1 MFALCDAPRALQV
14 GFQDPSSPLCAAL
27 IALHH
32 EIAYILLFVLSL
44 VSYMLIR
51 LLLSGA
57 SSLSTTG
64 LTKPVYFNEHTLLEL
79 LWTLLPS
86 MALLLIALPSFS
98 LLYGIDH
105 IGMPALTVKAIGNQ
119 WYWAYEY
126 ADLAALNGNVA
137 VPALQLDSYML
148 PSDALALGDLRL
160 LEADTALVIPTLCHI
175 RLLVSSAD
183 VLHSFAM
190 PSMAVKCDAIPGRIN
205 QAALYALRAGIFYG
219 QCSEI
224 CGLQHGFM
232 PIVLESSHVA
242 EFRSWC
248 ASLSLLT

>member
-1 MFALCDAPRALQV
+1 
-14 GFQDPSSPLCAAL
+14 
-27 IALHH
+27 
-32 EIAYILLFVLSL
+32 
-44 VSYMLIR
+44 
-51 LLLSGA
+51 
-57 SSLSTTG
+57 
-64 LTKPVYFNEHTLLEL
+64 
-79 LWTLLPS
+79 
-86 MALLLIALPSFS
+86 
-98 LLYGIDH
+98 
-105 IGMPALTVKAIGNQ
+105 
-119 WYWAYEY
+119 
-126 ADLAALNGNVA
+126 
-137 VPALQLDSYML
+137 ML

-183 VLHSFAM
+183 VLHSFAL

-205 QAALYALRAGIFYG
+205 QAALYALRAGVFYG